1 MARTSV
7 RQILRSG
14 TLAGHDLTPGQAL
27 VLLALA
33 DRSDATGEC
42 FPSQERLADDLGM
55 SRLGVRKAIAGLV
68 EKRAIEIVEQGGPR
82 KSTRY
87 RITLPA
93 YLRATV

>member
-1 MARTSV
+1 MARTSI

-14 TLAGHDLTPGQAL
+14 AITRYGLTPGQAL

-42 FPSQERLADDLGM
+42 WPSQERLAADLSM
-55 SRLGVRKAIAGLV
+55 SRLGVRKSIGVLV
-68 EKRAIEIVEQGGPR
+68 EKGIVEIVDKGGPR
-82 KSTRY
+82 RSARY
-87 RITLPA
+87 RITLPS

>member
-1 MARTSV
+1 VARTSV

-14 TLAGHDLTPGQAL
+14 AITRLEFTPGQSL

-33 DRSDATGEC
+33 DRTDATDEC
-42 FPSQERLADDLGM
+42 WPSQERIADDLGM
-55 SRLGVRKAIAGLV
+55 SRLGVRKAIGVLV
-68 EKRAIEIVEQGGPR
+68 EKGAVEIVEKGGPR

-87 RITLPA
+87 RITLPS

>member
-1 MARTSV
+1 MARTSI

-14 TLAGHDLTPGQAL
+14 AITRLELTPGQSL

-42 FPSQERLADDLGM
+42 WPSQERIADDLGM
-55 SRLGVRKAIAGLV
+55 SRLGVRKAIAVLV
-68 EKRAIEIVEQGGPR
+68 ERGAVEIVEKGGPR

-87 RITLPA
+87 RITLPS